1 VKLNELN
8 LSHVLGDYGAAA
20 VKQVGNRITG
30 KAEGNLSVQ
39 DKIAKDKFISDFIG
53 RASTNLNSAI
63 QSGLVDPKAKSVPQA
78 AIANPNAKPKPAL
91 NKKPTTTP
99 PGQQP
104 AAPGQQPAAPGAP
117 KTPEQIRKEK
127 QAAAGQVAQQQM
139 GANKAPAQPAS
150 TGQAPTQQQP
160 GMTQDGTPHWDPAT
174 GKGAKYDGVTG
185 QTTPAYQA
193 ELDKQKAAGEE
204 QAKARLAATQS
215 AQQATASPA
224 APTAPTATGGSAEQ
238 AALNKM
244 QQKNPKLAGM
254 MAQAGMDAS
263 GNDKMTPQQTAALK
277 GRLKAGATATSG
289 QSGFKN
295 YVGGSGE
302 RMTGVDKSGAPVFQK
317 IQREG
322 TYSKLDYILES
333 IININEAPAAQSI
346 SQYLQNMF
354 TQYLKVPITDPAV
367 KTQVKKLADMA
378 QASYPKMTNA
388 LTQLANLGF
397 ATSYSQGTGAEQSA
411 TASAPASAFDA
422 IKAGVQQ
429 GMGGTAGAPAS
440 TTSGTSTSTATTG
453 GASTPG
459 AASGNP
465 KYDQVVALVSKM
477 SKEEKQQLLTS
488 LTKPEESPAN
498 NAGAG
503 AFDQMSKQLQQPKTT
518 ANPIDTRQQKLNT
531 NKVKAGN
538 KGAPTPD
545 EQAKLQQRIQQQL
558 AAQA

>member
-1 VKLNELN
+1 MKLNELN